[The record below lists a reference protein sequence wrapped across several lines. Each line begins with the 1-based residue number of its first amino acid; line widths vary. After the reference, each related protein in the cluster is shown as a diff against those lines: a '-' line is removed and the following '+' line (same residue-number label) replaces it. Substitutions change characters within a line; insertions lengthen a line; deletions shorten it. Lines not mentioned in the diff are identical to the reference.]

1 MRQGRKGLIMLT
13 DNDKS
18 LIKQMMLA
26 GRYGAVHDLMP
37 DYNLEKSKAIIEQM
51 GEKWCCHPAN
61 QVKRLDVPLP
71 ILNEPKLKVLRRK

>member
-1 MRQGRKGLIMLT
+1 MMLT

-18 LIKQMMLA
+18 LIRQMLVS
-26 GRYGAVHDLMP
+26 GKYGAIYDLMP
-37 DYNLEKSKAIIEQM
+37 EYNLGKSKAIIEQM

-71 ILNEPKLKVLRRK
+71 ILNEPKLKVLRKK